1 MIAVGDI
8 NLEIELQITLRG
20 SVRELAAFMQT
31 FASSPVVAEIAG
43 ELRSD
48 KEGCAK
54 TAELCERFG
63 IPLGDSTPKRFIP
76 RRTRS

>member
-20 SVRELAAFMQT
+20 SVRELAAFMET
-31 FASSPVVAEIAG
+31 FSSSPVVVEIAG
-43 ELRSD
+43 EVRSD
-48 KEGCAK
+48 NEGCAE

-63 IPLGDSTPKRFIP
+63 LPLGDSAR
-76 RRTRS
+76 

>member
-20 SVRELAAFMQT
+20 SVRELVAFMET
-31 FASSPVVAEIAG
+31 FASSPVVVEIAG
-43 ELRSD
+43 EVRSD
-48 KEGCAK
+48 GEGCEE

-63 IPLGDSTPKRFIP
+63 FPLGDCSR
-76 RRTRS
+76 